1 MSTGCLSCFKKKQS
15 KKKDKPVKTERL
27 RELPV
32 GEKEDVE
39 EREVIQQYTFL
50 NAERLPMPKPVEKK
64 ETDVKC
70 SAYKKKNEED
80 IFRPEP
86 GSRWS
91 YCSLVGSSDVEP
103 KVNEY
108 YGDHYTETDAS
119 SSSMNNE
126 FNKVKTFDIRGVK
139 VATPTAK

>member
-15 KKKDKPVKTERL
+15 KKEDKPVKTERL
-27 RELPV
+27 PEPL

-39 EREVIQQYTFL
+39 EREVIQQYKFL
-50 NAERLPMPKPVEKK
+50 NAERLPKPVEKK

-86 GSRWS
+86 GSGWS
-91 YCSLVGSSDVEP
+91 YHSHVGSSDVEP

-108 YGDHYTETDAS
+108 YGDHYTGTDAS

-139 VATPTAK
+139 VATTTAK